1 MKPGWK
7 VYWRSPGDAGFPP
20 EVNWAG
26 STNFA
31 HAKMEWPA
39 PERFSVLNLETL
51 GYRKEVV
58 FPITASV
65 LEPGKDVALK
75 ARVRFL
81 TCDDIC
87 VPYEANLTLNLP
99 AGGHQYPAVG
109 DNPKMACK
117 SACLGRSGP
126 AFDRSGGSRRQR
138 QDHSAAGRV
147 AGSYALK
154 SPDLYVE
161 GPADYG
167 FARPVVRIASTGNE
181 ALMRIDV
188 QPPNR
193 PDARLAGETVTLTVV
208 DGDLAVEQKVTL
220 RRAEAVAAASSG
232 GDAIGYGFLAILGLA
247 ILGGL
252 ILNLMPC
259 VLPVL
264 SIKLL
269 SVVGHGGEAPS
280 RVRAGFLASA
290 AGIVLV
296 SCFSARSLWRLA
308 PAWRPGGASSF
319 SNRRSSLSWSQ

>member
-1 MKPGWK
+1 MPA
-7 VYWRSPGDAGFPP
+7 SGDRALLSIDQA
-20 EVNWAG
+20 EVTG
-26 STNFA
+26 SGKT
-31 HAKMEWPA
+31 
-39 PERFSVLNLETL
+39 
-51 GYRKEVV
+51 
-58 FPITASV
+58 TALLV
-65 LEPGKDVALK
+65 
-75 ARVRFL
+75 
-81 TCDDIC
+81 
-87 VPYEANLTLNLP
+87 
-99 AGGHQYPAVG
+99 
-109 DNPKMACK
+109 
-117 SACLGRSGP
+117 
-126 AFDRSGGSRRQR
+126 
-138 QDHSAAGRV
+138 RV
-147 AGSYALK
+147 AGSDALK

-161 GPADYG
+161 GPVDYG

-188 QPPNR
+188 QPNR

-290 AGIVLV
+290 AGIVACFLLLGTVAVALKSAGLAAGWGIQFQQPAFLAFMVAVITLFALNMWGLFEIHLPGAV
-296 SCFSARSLWRLA
+296 SEAAVNASGQGGSGIRGHFMSGAFATLLATPCTAPFLGTAVGSPCRGGRLRYMRCFSRLGLGSRCRGS
-308 PAWRPGGASSF
+308 PW
-319 SNRRSSLSWSQ
+319 RRSRCWSTGCRSPARGC